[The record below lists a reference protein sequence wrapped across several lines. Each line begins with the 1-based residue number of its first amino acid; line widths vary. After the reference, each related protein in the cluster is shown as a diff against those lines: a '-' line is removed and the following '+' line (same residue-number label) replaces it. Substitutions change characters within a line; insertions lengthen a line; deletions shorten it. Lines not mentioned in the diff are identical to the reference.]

1 MLDSVDV
8 QFTWP
13 QLLTQLVNGQDLSA
27 EETSWAMNQIMSG
40 EASTVHTVGLL
51 VALRA
56 KGETVTELAAL
67 ADTMLEHAVRL
78 EVPGRSVDI
87 VGTGGDRANTV
98 NISTMA
104 ALVVA
109 GTGLQVVKHGNR
121 AASSASGS
129 ADVIEALGI
138 RLTLPHERL
147 AQMVSEIGITFC
159 FALQFH
165 PAFRHAGPPR
175 RELGIATIFN
185 FLGPLTNPAQ
195 PQASAVGVYDGN
207 MAPLLAGVFAK
218 RGSRA
223 LVFRNDDGLDEL
235 AATSTSQIW
244 EVVNGEVIEHQ
255 LDPVRELG
263 LTPITIAD
271 LRGADADHNAQVAR
285 DLLNGRT
292 GPVRETVLLNAAA
305 TIVADGSNPALGN
318 GDLVSRLRN
327 GLEIAATSIDSGRA
341 SAVLENW
348 RIASTRD

>member
-1 MLDSVDV
+1 MLDSA
-8 QFTWP
+8 QGQYTWP
-13 QLLTQLVNGQDLSA
+13 QLLTQLVTGQDLTRG
-27 EETSWAMNQIMSG
+27 ETAWAMNQIMSG

-51 VALRA
+51 VALRS

-67 ADTMLEHAVRL
+67 ADTMLEHAVHL
-78 EVPGRSVDI
+78 DVPGRSVDI

-138 RLTLPHERL
+138 RLTLPNERL
-147 AQMVSEIGITFC
+147 SQMVSEIGITFC

-195 PQASAVGVYDGN
+195 PQASAVGVYDEN
-207 MAPLLAGVFAK
+207 MAPLMAGVFAK
-218 RGSRA
+218 RGNRA

-235 AATSTSQIW
+235 AATATSRIW
-244 EVVNGEVIEHQ
+244 EVLDGEVIEHR
-255 LDPVRELG
+255 LDPVRDLG
-263 LTPITIAD
+263 LTAITVED
-271 LRGADADHNAQVAR
+271 LRGADAEHNAHVAR
-285 DLLNGRT
+285 ELLQGRT

-305 TIVADGSNPALGN
+305 TLVADGSNPALGD

-327 GLEIAATSIDSGRA
+327 GLEIAAVAVDSGRA

-348 RIASTRD
+348 RIASMRD